1 MRGGTGECAT
11 SVVGTPYEYN
21 ESKRYQRATVGVLRR
36 VGVWACGRMA
46 CGRMAY
52 GVWRIGVS
60 AYRRIGDLR
69 REALERL

>member
-36 VGVWACGRMA
+36 VGVWACGRV
-46 CGRMAY
+46 
-52 GVWRIGVS
+52 GVWRM